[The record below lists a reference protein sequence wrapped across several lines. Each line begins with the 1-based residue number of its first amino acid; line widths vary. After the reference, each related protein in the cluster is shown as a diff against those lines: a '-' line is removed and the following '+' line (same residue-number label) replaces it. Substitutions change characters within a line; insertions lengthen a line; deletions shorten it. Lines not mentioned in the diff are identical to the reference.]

1 MGITCDRGRWYWVKR
16 VPARYQGVVRGA
28 DGHPVSQVRQA
39 LHTDSRAEALRK
51 AAKVEAER
59 LAQWEALLAGEM
71 GAARA
76 HYEAARRIAE
86 ARGFAYRAAPDLARD
101 DLAEL
106 VARLSALEPG
116 SPAPVAAAVL
126 GTVPPVLPDLREVFT
141 DYIDLTRS
149 RHTQKSDTQRHRWEL
164 PRRRAVENFVTV
176 CGGGTPMPVG
186 EIDRAMALR
195 FRAWW
200 SERVAGG
207 MKVESANKDIGHL
220 AEILGTWARLTST
233 EIDNPFKG
241 LRLEGNDAVQRPA
254 FSRDW
259 VAGRLLAPGAL
270 SGLNATARDVLLVMI
285 NTGLRPSEIT
295 DAPPE
300 DIEVGVN
307 IPFLRVA
314 PHGRELKVRH
324 TRRDVPLLG
333 VSLEAARRLREAG
346 GAGRYRHKA
355 AAWSATVNKYLGE
368 HGLRETPAHVAYS
381 LRHYVE
387 DALLAAGVDDRVRAD
402 ILGHRY
408 PRPLYGSGGA
418 LAGRA
423 AALAKIA
430 L

>member
-16 VPARYQGVVRGA
+16 VPRRYLGLVLGA
-28 DGHPVSQVRQA
+28 DGRAVQQVRQA
-39 LHTDSRAEALRK
+39 LHTDSRAEAQVK
-51 AAKVEAER
+51 AAQIEVER
-59 LAQWEALLAGEM
+59 LAQWEALRAGEA

-76 HYEAARRIAE
+76 HYEAARRIAA
-86 ARGFAYRAAPDLARD
+86 ARGLPYRPAQV
-101 DLAEL
+101 LAEGDLSDL
-106 VARLSALEPG
+106 VARLTGLP
-116 SPAPVAAAVL
+116 PAPARPLAEAVL
-126 GTVPPVLPDLREVFT
+126 GTVPPILPDLREVFAE
-141 DYIDLTRS
+141 YVRLTAT
-149 RHTQKSDTQRHRWEL
+149 RHTQKSDAQRHRWEL
-164 PRRRAVENFVTV
+164 PRRRAVENFITV
-176 CGGGTPMPVG
+176 CGAGRAMPVG
-186 EIDRAMALR
+186 GIDRAMALR

-200 SERVAGG
+200 SDRVAGG
-207 MKVESANKDIGHL
+207 MKIESANKDIGHL
-220 AEILGTWARLTST
+220 SEILGTWARLTET
-233 EIDNPFKG
+233 ALDNPFRG

-270 SGLNATARDVLLVMI
+270 DGLNAQARDVFLMMI

-295 DAPPE
+295 DAPVS
-300 DIEVGVN
+300 DLEVTANV
-307 IPFLRVA
+307 PFLRVA
-314 PHGRELKVRH
+314 AHGRELKVRH

-333 VSLEAARRLREAG
+333 VSLEAARRLAEAG

-355 AAWSATVNKYLGE
+355 GAWSATVNKYLAD

-408 PRPLYGSGGA
+408 PRPLYGAGGA

-423 AALAKIA
+423 AALGLIA
-430 L
+430 F